1 MKVLEMNI
9 MDMNELEI
17 KSILHGII
25 QKARNKR
32 KLLRYFDAFK
42 EVEVE
47 DKTDFWAEYTPEQR
61 ADIEFAIEE
70 SFNPENWVSHE
81 EVMAKYSKYSKN
93 DRKRNLDKIG
103 AKGF

>member
-1 MKVLEMNI
+1 MKVLELNI

-25 QKARNKR
+25 QKARNKQ

-42 EVEVE
+42 DVEIE
-47 DKTDFWAEYTPEQR
+47 EQTDLWEQYTPERR
-61 ADIEFAIEE
+61 AEIEFSIEE

-81 EVMAKYSKYSKN
+81 EVMSKYSKWS
-93 DRKRNLDKIG
+93 KK
-103 AKGF
+103 

>member
-25 QKARNKR
+25 QKARSKQ
-32 KLLRYFDAFK
+32 KLLRYFDAVK
-42 EVEVE
+42 DVEIE
-47 DKTDFWAEYTPEQR
+47 EKTDFWEQYTPEQR
-61 ADIEFAIEE
+61 TEIEFAIEE

-81 EVMAKYSKYSKN
+81 EVMAKYSKYSKWS
-93 DRKRNLDKIG
+93 KK
-103 AKGF
+103 